1 VLLLH
6 QQVHFV
12 EAVKCSSVFL
22 GVVLKRFLQSKEC
35 DTALVLE
42 LITHDAHAGR
52 DNNRPAKELAKISG
66 VIGLS

>member
-1 VLLLH
+1 
-6 QQVHFV
+6 
-12 EAVKCSSVFL
+12 
-22 GVVLKRFLQSKEC
+22 VLKRFLQSKEC